1 MKKITKRMKLP
12 DIIDGICEMEAYIE
26 YLEDIL
32 LNKWDPTL
40 RQKTKAELKE
50 SRRRMTILNNM
61 LNEISA

>member
-1 MKKITKRMKLP
+1 MKKINKRMKLP
-12 DIIDGICEMEAYIE
+12 DIIDSICEMEAYIE

-61 LNEISA
+61 LSDVQA

>member
-1 MKKITKRMKLP
+1 MKKISKRMKLT

-32 LNKWDPTL
+32 LNKWDPDL
-40 RQKTKAELKE
+40 RKKTKAELKE

-61 LNEISA
+61 LSETQA